1 MRSWKK
7 MYERAESFTLDD
19 AAAQSDYN
27 TRWSILNNPYYFS
40 GQASGLVAPA
50 AHNFVIVRTALR

>member
-1 MRSWKK
+1 MRSWNK

-40 GQASGLVAPA
+40 APFSALGVAA
-50 AHNFVIVRTALR
+50 AHNFVIVRDAP

>member
-1 MRSWKK
+1 

-19 AAAQSDYN
+19 AAAQNDYN

-40 GQASGLVAPA
+40 APFSVLGVAA
-50 AHNFVIVRTALR
+50 AHNFVIVRDAS

>member
-1 MRSWKK
+1 

-27 TRWSILNNPYYFS
+27 IRWSILNNPHYFS
-40 GQASGLVAPA
+40 APFPGVAVPA
-50 AHNFVIVRTALR
+50 AHNFVIVRDAL

>member
-1 MRSWKK
+1 MRSWNK

-27 TRWSILNNPYYFS
+27 TRRSILNNPYYFS
-40 GQASGLVAPA
+40 APFSGLAVPA
-50 AHNFVIVRTALR
+50 AHNFVIVHDIS